1 MTEEKV
7 GGIGVKGV
15 KDSFMEQLQEAST
28 ELGSVKSSFSKG
40 MEDLA
45 RIQSMLNF
53 EGLNKMDT
61 MMRSFED
68 RLSEA
73 ERRRDEATEGA
84 RRYSME
90 LEKEKERL
98 IKLWDAYKNQEE
110 ALSGQEKRVAELE
123 SRLQDTEQMHMQFE
137 RDATTRIQTL
147 TQKLDE
153 RAQSVQQMDDLKQQ
167 IMRFDSIRS
176 QLESNVDRMQSD
188 LATKDEVIGGLE
200 RQVEEMR
207 GFEQLAEFKPKF
219 EAVSMEYEKEKERL
233 TKLFRL
239 YEETETENKQLKEDL
254 RGWQSWFAT
263 NEELFTKLFS
273 SVEHLKHQH
282 DAMTTPS
289 EPSATDAE
297 IQIPPSMQDQPTSI
311 EKPKRRLLFRK

>member
-7 GGIGVKGV
+7 GGISVKGV
-15 KDSFMEQLQEAST
+15 KDSFIEQLQEAST

-45 RIQSMLNF
+45 KIQSMLSL

-68 RLSEA
+68 RLSES
-73 ERRRDEATEGA
+73 ERRRDEAVEGA

-110 ALSGQEKRVAELE
+110 SLSAQEKRVAELE
-123 SRLQDTEQMHMQFE
+123 ERLRDTEQMHMQFE
-137 RDATTRIQTL
+137 RDATVRIQTL

-153 RAQSVQQMDDLKQQ
+153 RAQVVQQMDDLKQQ
-167 IMRFDSIRS
+167 VMRFDTIQTQMETNMDRIRGE
-176 QLESNVDRMQSD
+176 LT
-188 LATKDEVIGGLE
+188 TKDEVIGGLE
-200 RQVEEMR
+200 RQVEELR
-207 GFEQLAEFKPKF
+207 GFEQFAEFKTKF
-219 EAVSMEYEKEKERL
+219 EEVSTEYEKEKERL

-239 YEETETENKQLKEDL
+239 YEETESENRQLKEEL
-254 RGWQSWFAT
+254 HGWQSWFDS
-263 NEELFTKLFS
+263 NEELFTKLFT
-273 SVEHLKHQH
+273 SVEHLKHRS
-282 DAMTTPS
+282 TVVPT
-289 EPSATDAE
+289 AE
-297 IQIPPSMQDQPTSI
+297 KAEENIEIPPSLEEQPEPI
-311 EKPKRRLLFRK
+311 EKPKRRLRFRK

>member
-7 GGIGVKGV
+7 GGISVKGV
-15 KDSFMEQLQEAST
+15 KDSLIEQLQEAST

-45 RIQSMLNF
+45 KIQSMLSL
-53 EGLNKMDT
+53 EGLNKMDSV
-61 MMRSFED
+61 MRSFED

-110 ALSGQEKRVAELE
+110 SLAAQEKRVTELE
-123 SRLQDTEQMHMQFE
+123 EKLRDTEQMHMQFE

-147 TQKLDE
+147 TQKVDE
-153 RAQSVQQMDDLKQQ
+153 RAQQLQQMDDLKQQ
-167 IMRFDSIRS
+167 VMRFDTIRTQMETS
-176 QLESNVDRMQSD
+176 VDRMRGEIT
-188 LATKDEVIGGLE
+188 TKDEIICGLE
-200 RQVEEMR
+200 RQVEELR
-207 GFEQLAEFKPKF
+207 GFEQFAEFKPKF

-239 YEETETENKQLKEDL
+239 YEETEGENRKLKEEL
-254 RGWQSWFAT
+254 HGWQSWFNQ

-273 SVEHLKHQH
+273 SVEHLKHH
-282 DAMTTPS
+282 TATVPTT
-289 EPSATDAE
+289 E
-297 IQIPPSMQDQPTSI
+297 IAQEDMELPTSGEQKPEPM
-311 EKPKRRLLFRK
+311 EKPKRRLRFRK

>member
-7 GGIGVKGV
+7 GGMNVKGV

-45 RIQSMLNF
+45 KIQSMLSF
-53 EGLNKMDT
+53 EGLNKMDS

-68 RLSEA
+68 RLAEA

-110 ALSGQEKRVAELE
+110 SLASQEKRVAELE
-123 SRLQDTEQMHMQFE
+123 ERIRDTEQMHMQFE
-137 RDATTRIQTL
+137 RDATVRIQTL

-153 RAQSVQQMDDLKQQ
+153 RAMAVQQMDDMKQQ
-167 IMRFDSIRS
+167 VMRFDAIRT
-176 QLESNVDRMQSD
+176 QLESNVDKMHSE
-188 LATKDEVIGGLE
+188 LSTKDEVIRGLE
-200 RQVEEMR
+200 RQIEELR
-207 GFEQLAEFKPKF
+207 GFEQFAEFKPKF

-239 YEETETENKQLKEDL
+239 YEETESENKQLKEEL
-254 RGWQSWFAT
+254 HGWQSWFSS
-263 NEELFTKLFS
+263 NKELFTRLFS

-282 DAMTTPS
+282 TTTPTT
-289 EPSATDAE
+289 ETTDAD
-297 IQIPPSMQDQPTSI
+297 IDIPPSLQEPCAPS

>member
-28 ELGSVKSSFSKG
+28 ELGSIKSSFSKG

-45 RIQSMLNF
+45 KIQSMLSL
-53 EGLNKMDT
+53 EGLNKMDS

-73 ERRRDEATEGA
+73 ERRREEAVEGA

-90 LEKEKERL
+90 LDKEKERL

-110 ALSGQEKRVAELE
+110 SLAAQEKRVVELE
-123 SRLQDTEQMHMQFE
+123 ERLRDTEQARMHFE
-137 RDATTRIQTL
+137 RDASMRIQTL

-153 RAQSVQQMDDLKQQ
+153 RELALKQLDDMKQ
-167 IMRFDSIRS
+167 QVMRFDAIRT
-176 QLESNVDRMQSD
+176 QMETGMDRMRVEIT
-188 LATKDEVIGGLE
+188 TKDEVIRGLE
-200 RQVEEMR
+200 CQVEELR
-207 GFEQLAEFKPKF
+207 KFEQFAPFKSRF
-219 EAVSMEYEKEKERL
+219 EEVSCEYEKEKERL

-239 YEETETENKQLKEDL
+239 YEETESENKQLKDEL
-254 RGWQSWFAT
+254 RGWQSWFDS

-273 SVEHLKHQH
+273 SVEHLKQR
-282 DAMTTPS
+282 ATTAPVTAQ
-289 EPSATDAE
+289 ENVEMHTATPTPVEA
-297 IQIPPSMQDQPTSI
+297 QPKPV
-311 EKPKRRLLFRK
+311 EKPKRKLRFRK

>member
-45 RIQSMLNF
+45 KIQSMLSF
-53 EGLNKMDT
+53 EGLNKMDS

-110 ALSGQEKRVAELE
+110 SLSAQEKRVVELE
-123 SRLQDTEQMHMQFE
+123 ERIRDTEQMHMQFE
-137 RDATTRIQTL
+137 RDATVRIQTL

-153 RAQSVQQMDDLKQQ
+153 RAQAVQQMDDMKQQ
-167 IMRFDSIRS
+167 VMRFDTIRT
-176 QLESNVDRMQSD
+176 QLETNLDKMHGE
-188 LATKDEVIGGLE
+188 LTTKDEVIQGLE
-200 RQVEEMR
+200 RQVEELR
-207 GFEQLAEFKPKF
+207 GFEQFADFKPKF

-239 YEETETENKQLKEDL
+239 YEETESENKQLKEEL
-254 RGWQSWFAT
+254 RNWQSWFAT
-263 NEELFTKLFS
+263 NEELFTKLFT

-282 DAMTTPS
+282 TTIPTS
-289 EPSATDAE
+289 ETTEADIE
-297 IQIPPSMQDQPTSI
+297 IPPSCEEQPTSV
-311 EKPKRRLLFRK
+311 EKPKRRLRFRK

>member
-7 GGIGVKGV
+7 GGIGVRGV

-45 RIQSMLNF
+45 KIQSMLSF
-53 EGLNKMDT
+53 EGLNKMDS

-68 RLSEA
+68 RLAES

-110 ALSGQEKRVAELE
+110 SLSAQEKRVVELE
-123 SRLQDTEQMHMQFE
+123 ERLRDTEQMHMQFE
-137 RDATTRIQTL
+137 RDATVRIQTL

-153 RAQSVQQMDDLKQQ
+153 RAEAVQQMDDLKEQV
-167 IMRFDSIRS
+167 MRFDTIRT
-176 QLESNVDRMQSD
+176 QMETNVDQMRGEVT
-188 LATKDEVIGGLE
+188 TKDEVIRGLE
-200 RQVEEMR
+200 RQVEELR
-207 GFEQLAEFKPKF
+207 GFEQFAEFKPKF
-219 EAVSMEYEKEKERL
+219 EAVSTEYEKEKERL

-239 YEETETENKQLKEDL
+239 YEETESENKQLKEDL
-254 RGWQSWFAT
+254 RGWQSWFDT
-263 NEELFTKLFS
+263 NEELFSKLFT

-282 DAMTTPS
+282 MAIPTS
-289 EPSATDAE
+289 EKTEADIE
-297 IQIPPSMQDQPTSI
+297 IPPSLEEQPAVI
-311 EKPKRRLLFRK
+311 EKPKRRLRFRK

>member
-7 GGIGVKGV
+7 GGISVKGA
-15 KDSFMEQLQEAST
+15 KDSFMERLQEAST

-45 RIQSMLNF
+45 KIQSMLSF
-53 EGLNKMDT
+53 DGLNKMDS

-68 RLSEA
+68 RLSES

-110 ALSGQEKRVAELE
+110 TLSAQEKRVAELDE
-123 SRLQDTEQMHMQFE
+123 RLRDTEQMHMQFE
-137 RDATTRIQTL
+137 RDATARIQTL

-153 RAQSVQQMDDLKQQ
+153 RADAVQQMDDLKQQ
-167 IMRFDSIRS
+167 IMRFDTIRT
-176 QLESNVDRMQSD
+176 QMETNVDRMRGEIT
-188 LATKDEVIGGLE
+188 TKDEVITGLE
-200 RQVEEMR
+200 RQVEELR
-207 GFEQLAEFKPKF
+207 GFEQFADFKPKF
-219 EAVSMEYEKEKERL
+219 EAVSMEFEKEKERL

-239 YEETETENKQLKEDL
+239 YEETESENKQLKEEL
-254 RGWQSWFAT
+254 RGWESWFAT
-263 NEELFTKLFS
+263 NEELFTRLFS

-282 DAMTTPS
+282 TAAPTS
-289 EPSATDAE
+289 ETTDADIE
-297 IQIPPSMQDQPTSI
+297 IPPSIQEQPTPI
-311 EKPKRRLLFRK
+311 EKPKRRLRFRK

>member
-7 GGIGVKGV
+7 GGISVKGV
-15 KDSFMEQLQEAST
+15 KDSLIEQLQEAST

-45 RIQSMLNF
+45 KIQSMLSL
-53 EGLNKMDT
+53 EGLNKMDSV
-61 MMRSFED
+61 MRSFED

-110 ALSGQEKRVAELE
+110 SLAAQEKRVAELE
-123 SRLQDTEQMHMQFE
+123 EKLRDTEQMHMQFE

-147 TQKLDE
+147 TQKVDE
-153 RAQSVQQMDDLKQQ
+153 RAQQLQQMDDLKQQ
-167 IMRFDSIRS
+167 VMRFDAVRTQMETS
-176 QLESNVDRMQSD
+176 VDRMRGEIT
-188 LATKDEVIGGLE
+188 TKDEIICGLE
-200 RQVEEMR
+200 RQVEELR
-207 GFEQLAEFKPKF
+207 GFEQFAEFKPKF

-239 YEETETENKQLKEDL
+239 YEETEGENKKLKEEL
-254 RGWQSWFAT
+254 HGWQSWFNQ

-273 SVEHLKHQH
+273 SVEHLKHH
-282 DAMTTPS
+282 TATVPTTEIAQEDM
-289 EPSATDAE
+289 EPQTFIE
-297 IQIPPSMQDQPTSI
+297 QKPEPV
-311 EKPKRRLLFRK
+311 EKPKRRLRFRK

>member
-7 GGIGVKGV
+7 GGISVKGV

-45 RIQSMLNF
+45 KIQSMLSF
-53 EGLNKMDT
+53 EGLNKMDS

-110 ALSGQEKRVAELE
+110 SLSSQEKRVSELE
-123 SRLQDTEQMHMQFE
+123 ERLRDTEQMHMQFE
-137 RDATTRIQTL
+137 RDATVRIQTL

-153 RAQSVQQMDDLKQQ
+153 RAQAVQQMDDLKQQ
-167 IMRFDSIRS
+167 VMRFDTIRT
-176 QLESNVDRMQSD
+176 QMESNVDRIRGE
-188 LATKDEVIGGLE
+188 LATKDEVIRGLE
-200 RQVEEMR
+200 RQVEELR
-207 GFEQLAEFKPKF
+207 GFEQFADFKPKF
-219 EAVSMEYEKEKERL
+219 ETVSMEYEKEKERL

-239 YEETETENKQLKEDL
+239 YEETETENKQLKEEL
-254 RGWQSWFAT
+254 RGWQSWFDT
-263 NEELFTKLFS
+263 NEELFTRLFS
-273 SVEHLKHQH
+273 SVEHLKQQH
-282 DAMTTPS
+282 TAIPTT
-289 EPSATDAE
+289 EKTDADIE
-297 IQIPPSMQDQPTSI
+297 IPPSFQDQPTSV
-311 EKPKRRLLFRK
+311 ERPKRRLRFRK

>member
-28 ELGSVKSSFSKG
+28 ELGTIKSSFSKG

-45 RIQSMLNF
+45 KIQSMLSF
-53 EGLNKMDT
+53 EGLNKVDT

-73 ERRRDEATEGA
+73 ERRRDEAVEGA

-90 LEKEKERL
+90 LDKEKERL

-110 ALSGQEKRVAELE
+110 SLAAQEKRVMELE
-123 SRLQDTEQMHMQFE
+123 ERIRDTEQARMQFE
-137 RDATTRIQTL
+137 RDASTRIQTL

-153 RAQSVQQMDDLKQQ
+153 REHAVQQLEDMKQQ
-167 IMRFDSIRS
+167 VMRFDAIRT
-176 QLESNVDRMQSD
+176 QMETNVDRMRGEVT
-188 LATKDEVIGGLE
+188 TKDEVIRGLE
-200 RQVEEMR
+200 TQVEELR
-207 GFEQLAEFKPKF
+207 KFEQFAEFKTRF
-219 EAVSMEYEKEKERL
+219 QEVSCEYEKEKERL

-239 YEETETENKQLKEDL
+239 YEETESENKQLKDEL
-254 RGWQSWFAT
+254 RGWQSWFDS
-263 NEELFTKLFS
+263 NEELFTKLFT
-273 SVEHLKHQH
+273 SVEHLKQRTI
-282 DAMTTPS
+282 AAPATASAEESMETPTPV
-289 EPSATDAE
+289 EERPKPS
-297 IQIPPSMQDQPTSI
+297 
-311 EKPKRRLLFRK
+311 EKPKRKLRFRK

>member
-7 GGIGVKGV
+7 GGISVKGV

-45 RIQSMLNF
+45 KIQSMLSF
-53 EGLNKMDT
+53 EGLNKMDS

-110 ALSGQEKRVAELE
+110 TLSAQEKRVAELE
-123 SRLQDTEQMHMQFE
+123 ERLRDTEQMHMQFE
-137 RDATTRIQTL
+137 RDATVRIQTL

-153 RAQSVQQMDDLKQQ
+153 RAQAVQQMDDLKQQ
-167 IMRFDSIRS
+167 VMRFDTIRT
-176 QLESNVDRMQSD
+176 QMETNVDNMRSEIT
-188 LATKDEVIGGLE
+188 TKDEVISGLE
-200 RQVEEMR
+200 QQVEELR
-207 GFEQLAEFKPKF
+207 GFEQFAEFKPKF

-239 YEETETENKQLKEDL
+239 YEETESENKQLKEEL

-282 DAMTTPS
+282 TTAPTTETTEADIEIAPS
-289 EPSATDAE
+289 
-297 IQIPPSMQDQPTSI
+297 IQEQPTPV
-311 EKPKRRLLFRK
+311 EKPKRRLRFRK

>member
-7 GGIGVKGV
+7 GGISVKGV

-45 RIQSMLNF
+45 KIQSMLSF
-53 EGLNKMDT
+53 EGLNKMDS

-73 ERRRDEATEGA
+73 ERRRDEAAEGA

-110 ALSGQEKRVAELE
+110 SLAAQEKRVVELE
-123 SRLQDTEQMHMQFE
+123 ERLRDTEQMHMQFE
-137 RDATTRIQTL
+137 RDATVRIQTL

-153 RAQSVQQMDDLKQQ
+153 RAQTVQQMDDMKQQ
-167 IMRFDSIRS
+167 VMRFDAIRT
-176 QLESNVDRMQSD
+176 QLEANVDNMHSE
-188 LATKDEVIGGLE
+188 LSTKDEVIRGLE
-200 RQVEEMR
+200 RQVEELR
-207 GFEQLAEFKPKF
+207 GFEQFADFKPKF
-219 EAVSMEYEKEKERL
+219 EAVSMEFEKEKERL

-239 YEETETENKQLKEDL
+239 YEETESENKQLKEEL

-282 DAMTTPS
+282 TAAPIS
-289 EPSATDAE
+289 ETTDADIE
-297 IQIPPSMQDQPTSI
+297 IPPSLEDQSAPV

>member
-7 GGIGVKGV
+7 GGISVKGV

-45 RIQSMLNF
+45 KIQSMLSF
-53 EGLNKMDT
+53 EGLNKMDS

-110 ALSGQEKRVAELE
+110 SLSAQEKRVAELE
-123 SRLQDTEQMHMQFE
+123 ERLRDTEQMHMQFE
-137 RDATTRIQTL
+137 RDATVRIQTL
-147 TQKLDE
+147 TQKIDE
-153 RAQSVQQMDDLKQQ
+153 RAQVVQQMDDLKEQV
-167 IMRFDSIRS
+167 MRFDTVRT
-176 QLESNVDRMQSD
+176 QMESNIDRMHNEI
-188 LATKDEVIGGLE
+188 ATKDEVISGLE
-200 RQVEEMR
+200 RQVEELR
-207 GFEQLAEFKPKF
+207 GFEQFADFKPKF

-239 YEETETENKQLKEDL
+239 YEETESENKQLKEEL
-254 RGWQSWFAT
+254 RGWQSWFNT
-263 NEELFTKLFS
+263 NEELFSKLFT

-282 DAMTTPS
+282 STVPTSENIDADI
-289 EPSATDAE
+289 E
-297 IQIPPSMQDQPTSI
+297 IPPSLEEQPTPV
-311 EKPKRRLLFRK
+311 EKPKRRLRFRK

>member
-7 GGIGVKGV
+7 GGISVKGV
-15 KDSFMEQLQEAST
+15 KESFIEQLQEAST

-45 RIQSMLNF
+45 KIQSMLSL
-53 EGLNKMDT
+53 EGLNKMDS

-110 ALSGQEKRVAELE
+110 SLSAQEKRVVELE
-123 SRLQDTEQMHMQFE
+123 ERLRDTEQMHMQFE
-137 RDATTRIQTL
+137 RDATVRIQTL

-153 RAQSVQQMDDLKQQ
+153 RAAEVQQMDDLKQQ
-167 IMRFDSIRS
+167 VMRFDTIRA
-176 QLESNVDRMQSD
+176 QMESNTDRMRGE
-188 LATKDEVIGGLE
+188 LMTKDEVICGLE
-200 RQVEEMR
+200 RQVEEFR
-207 GFEQLAEFKPKF
+207 GFEQFAEFKPKF
-219 EAVSMEYEKEKERL
+219 EAVSAEYEKEKGRL

-239 YEETETENKQLKEDL
+239 YEETESENKQLKEEL
-254 RGWQSWFAT
+254 RGWQSWFSS

-273 SVEHLKHQH
+273 SVEHLKHQT
-282 DAMTTPS
+282 MTAPTT
-289 EPSATDAE
+289 EVAE
-297 IQIPPSMQDQPTSI
+297 ADIAIPPSVEERPEPI
-311 EKPKRRLLFRK
+311 EKPKRRLRFRR

>member
-7 GGIGVKGV
+7 GGISVKGV
-15 KDSFMEQLQEAST
+15 KDSLIEQLQEAST

-45 RIQSMLNF
+45 KIQSMLSL
-53 EGLNKMDT
+53 EGLNKMDSV
-61 MMRSFED
+61 MRSFED

-110 ALSGQEKRVAELE
+110 SLAAQEKRVAELE
-123 SRLQDTEQMHMQFE
+123 EKLRDTEQMHMQFE

-147 TQKLDE
+147 TQKVDE
-153 RAQSVQQMDDLKQQ
+153 RAQQLQQMDDLKQQ
-167 IMRFDSIRS
+167 VMRFDAVRTQMETS
-176 QLESNVDRMQSD
+176 VDRMRGEIT
-188 LATKDEVIGGLE
+188 TKDEIICGLE
-200 RQVEEMR
+200 RQVEELR
-207 GFEQLAEFKPKF
+207 GFEQFAEFKPKF

-239 YEETETENKQLKEDL
+239 YEETDGENRKLKEEL
-254 RGWQSWFAT
+254 HGWQSWFNQ

-273 SVEHLKHQH
+273 SVEHLKHH
-282 DAMTTPS
+282 TATVPTTEIAQEDM
-289 EPSATDAE
+289 EPQTFIE
-297 IQIPPSMQDQPTSI
+297 QKPEPV
-311 EKPKRRLLFRK
+311 EKPKRRLRFRK

>member
-7 GGIGVKGV
+7 GGISVKGV
-15 KDSFMEQLQEAST
+15 KDSLIEQLQEAST

-45 RIQSMLNF
+45 KIQSMLSL
-53 EGLNKMDT
+53 EGLNKMDSV
-61 MMRSFED
+61 MRSFED

-110 ALSGQEKRVAELE
+110 SLAAQEKRVAELE
-123 SRLQDTEQMHMQFE
+123 EKLRDTEQMHMQFE

-147 TQKLDE
+147 TQKVDE
-153 RAQSVQQMDDLKQQ
+153 RAQQLQQMDDLKQQ
-167 IMRFDSIRS
+167 VMRFDAVRTQMETS
-176 QLESNVDRMQSD
+176 VDRMRGEIT
-188 LATKDEVIGGLE
+188 TKDEIICGLE
-200 RQVEEMR
+200 RQVEELR
-207 GFEQLAEFKPKF
+207 GFEQFAEFKPKF

-239 YEETETENKQLKEDL
+239 YEETDGENRKLKEEL
-254 RGWQSWFAT
+254 HGWQSWFNQ

-273 SVEHLKHQH
+273 SVEHLKHH
-282 DAMTTPS
+282 TATVPTTEIVQEDMELPS
-289 EPSATDAE
+289 SGEQKPEPV
-297 IQIPPSMQDQPTSI
+297 
-311 EKPKRRLLFRK
+311 EKPKRRLRFRK